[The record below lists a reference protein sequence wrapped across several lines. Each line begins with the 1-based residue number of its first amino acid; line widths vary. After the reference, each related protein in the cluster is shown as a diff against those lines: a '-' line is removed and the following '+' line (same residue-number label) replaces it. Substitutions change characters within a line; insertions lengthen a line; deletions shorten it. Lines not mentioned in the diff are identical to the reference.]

1 MNTPQPRTRDGGG
14 WCWVHRKVLW
24 EFAAHLGPI
33 PTLTYVLL
41 ASHARE
47 ADQTARVSFG
57 RVAAALG
64 VTRDQA
70 RYALRKL
77 ERFGLIKRLG
87 IDHPRGP
94 SVYLL
99 TDPSTWKIPKPSH
112 KPTTPE
118 AQSADVNSPRQPS
131 QGESV
136 HISSPSTHQSP
147 KATDRP
153 IPPKPQNSV
162 DNAQKSILQK
172 GVGPMEGPAGGAVMG
187 SKASTLGQ
195 IPSVPSVRR
204 ARSEVPNGDRGV
216 EGGAFGP
223 ANDTNKRKLREVNS
237 LLTKTPT
244 FVGGNNSNHLPPLS
258 ERENKNNKQF
268 TLRARTLI
276 RRTLGFNP
284 DAALAVEEVVIRSL
298 EAFGTDDEFLKFV
311 EERAWKAEDEGR
323 LEIFENPHAAATWIK
338 QVVEEWKG
346 GST

>member
-87 IDHPRGP
+87 TDHPRGP

-112 KPTTPE
+112 KPTTPG
-118 AQSADVNSPRQPS
+118 AQSADANSPRQPS

-153 IPPKPQNSV
+153 IPPKPQSSV
-162 DNAQKSILQK
+162 DNAQKSIPQK
-172 GVGPMEGPAGGAVMG
+172 DVVRTVRTTGNSV
-187 SKASTLGQ
+187 STQSQ
-195 IPSVPSVRR
+195 ILTQTSSVRSVSTPQSVVANR
-204 ARSEVPNGDRGV
+204 DRGV
-216 EGGAFGP
+216 EGKASRLT
-223 ANDTNKRKLREVNS
+223 NDTNMRLLRETNR
-237 LLTKTPT
+237 LKTT
-244 FVGGNNSNHLPPLS
+244 STNVDVENSNFPPPS
-258 ERENKNNKQF
+258 EKSKSKNK
-268 TLRARTLI
+268 TYISLRARTLV
-276 RRTLGFNP
+276 RRTLGFSP
-284 DAALAVEEVVIRSL
+284 DAAMAVEEVVTRSL

-323 LEIFENPHAAATWIK
+323 LEIFENPHAATAWIK
-338 QVVEEWKG
+338 QVVDEWKG